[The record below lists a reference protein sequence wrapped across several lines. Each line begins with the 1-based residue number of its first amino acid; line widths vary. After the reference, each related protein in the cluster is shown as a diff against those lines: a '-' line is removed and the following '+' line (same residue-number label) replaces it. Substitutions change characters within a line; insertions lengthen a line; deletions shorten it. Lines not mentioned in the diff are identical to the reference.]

1 MYSKKQRHS
10 TGATCNL
17 LIESSH
23 LLSVRVHILL
33 GACRIVCCEHPLQLC
48 VPKDLCPQPN
58 HRILTNFLAKQ
69 RHLHNTIPPEVDLL
83 ASFLHKLEICP
94 WQSRLTPSAPRV
106 VAQMMCP
113 HQLPESSLNLTG
125 EKSWKNNENLLGM
138 LSGLYY
144 SSLKFISC
152 D

>member
-1 MYSKKQRHS
+1 MYSKQTKAFHRCNKQ
-10 TGATCNL
+10 L
-17 LIESSH
+17 IIESSH

-113 HQLPESSLNLTG
+113 HQLPESSLNLRG
-125 EKSWKNNENLLGM
+125 ERSWKNNENLLAM
-138 LSGLYY
+138 LSCL
-144 SSLKFISC
+144 
-152 D
+152 